1 MKTQVL
7 QQRKPAAPGTVGH
20 VLLPHSTFGRLQLT
34 GHLVISSGHSWG
46 SSEEGS
52 SHTLHEP
59 KWLEPL
65 SHGDVTLFPKQGIL
79 YTLSDIAK
87 GIYFKRAIS

>member
-1 MKTQVL
+1 MQVL
-7 QQRKPAAPGTVGH
+7 QQRKPAAPGTVGYA
-20 VLLPHSTFGRLQLT
+20 LLPDSTFGRFQLT

-65 SHGDVTLFPKQGIL
+65 SRGDGTLFPKTRNPLHPVRHSQRQ
-79 YTLSDIAK
+79 
-87 GIYFKRAIS
+87 FKRANS